1 MIYDRAVHVRCQ
13 WFGIPA
19 TEISLHRC
27 LHRYLHTCRDTCLDI
42 CLHILMQA
50 CLCGPVCC
58 SHFRQSEVAELH
70 FCTCTRARAHTH
82 THTCFVVYAYAWVDV
97 RIYAHFLMP
106 VAYICPILT
115 EHARMHVALLCLRAC
130 TWACAHR
137 LREAKCQHTNWEG
150 LSCADLAVSLLS
162 NIF

>member
-1 MIYDRAVHVRCQ
+1 
-13 WFGIPA
+13 
-19 TEISLHRC
+19 
-27 LHRYLHTCRDTCLDI
+27 
-42 CLHILMQA
+42 MQA

-162 NIF
+162 NIFEHQHSITIDLHPHIRVCHMPHCMLTTSPRTC